1 MMTCPTCGEPHV
13 YGTLFCLECGAY
25 LFEAGAITTPPPQAM
40 NTPIKRPTLPAW
52 LQAIPDMPPLTEPEL
67 AEPALPLYPEPAP
80 GNIALS
86 GSAGYA
92 KETTPARAARSVRLF
107 IASSRRMV
115 TLPMTH
121 EVRIGRTD
129 PKRNIYPDLDLTADG
144 GLDAGV
150 SRMHAALQFQD
161 GEVVIVDLGSSNG
174 TRVNGVELLPNRP
187 QPLHDG
193 DELELGAL
201 QIRVYLDA
209 V

>member
-25 LFEAGAITTPPPQAM
+25 LFEAGAITTPPPQVV
-40 NTPIKRPTLPAW
+40 NTPVQRPAVPAW
-52 LQAIPDMPPLTEPEL
+52 LQVVPDMPPLTEPEL
-67 AEPALPLYPEPAP
+67 AEPAP

-150 SRMHAALQFQD
+150 SRMHAALQVQD
-161 GEVVIVDLGSSNG
+161 GEVLIVDLGSSNG
-174 TRVNGVELLPNRP
+174 TWVNGVELLPNRP

-193 DELELGAL
+193 DEIALGAL
-201 QIRVYLDA
+201 QLRIYLDTA
-209 V
+209 

>member
-1 MMTCPTCGEPHV
+1 
-13 YGTLFCLECGAY
+13 
-25 LFEAGAITTPPPQAM
+25 
-40 NTPIKRPTLPAW
+40 
-52 LQAIPDMPPLTEPEL
+52 
-67 AEPALPLYPEPAP
+67 
-80 GNIALS
+80 
-86 GSAGYA
+86 
-92 KETTPARAARSVRLF
+92 
-107 IASSRRMV
+107 MV

-150 SRMHAALQFQD
+150 SRMHAALQLQD
-161 GEVVIVDLGSSNG
+161 GEVMIVDLGSSNG

>member
-1 MMTCPTCGEPHV
+1 MTCPTCGEPYV

-25 LFEAGAITTPPPQAM
+25 LLEAQVSPTPPPQIV
-40 NTPIKRPTLPAW
+40 NTPVRRPAVPTW

-67 AEPALPLYPEPAP
+67 AEPAPALYPEPAL
-80 GNIALS
+80 GNGTLS
-86 GSAGYA
+86 GSAGYVKGA
-92 KETTPARAARSVRLF
+92 TPAGAVRSVRLF
-107 IASSRRMV
+107 ITSSRRIV
-115 TLPMTH
+115 TLPVAH

-150 SRMHAALQFQD
+150 SRMHAALQVQD
-161 GEVVIVDLGSSNG
+161 GEVMIVDLGSSNG

-209 V
+209 T